1 MMMHSIS
8 PFPVYLSLGDLM
20 GFINRVGRSSI
31 GVYKDIIA
39 EADDGYWSSS
49 LNNTAFFTGC
59 YTSVSFNMFARWT
72 GITIPPGVTILS
84 AIVRLNLSSFPA
96 GSYSSFDCYFN
107 DVNDAVAPTT
117 TTEANAKVKTTAK
130 VSQSF
135 NSIGRH
141 DIDVSSIIAEL
152 RASYVFDN
160 DALMMLCIGTGSGSN
175 YATYDDYGSVDCA
188 KLIIKW

>member
-1 MMMHSIS
+1 MHSIS

-49 LNNTAFFTGC
+49 LSNTSFLTG
-59 YTSVSFNMFARWT
+59 YSVVSLNMFARWT

-84 AIVRLNLSSFPA
+84 AIVRLNLSSFPG

-117 TTEANAKVKTTAK
+117 PTEANAKVKTTAK

-135 NSIGRH
+135 NSIGIH

-152 RASYVFDN
+152 RASYTFDN
-160 DALMMLCIGTGSGSN
+160 DALMMLCIGTGSGTN
-175 YATYDDYGSVDCA
+175 YATYYGYGSVDCA